1 MKTLAF
7 LCGLTLGFGLLLSGM
22 TDPAKV
28 LNFLD
33 IAGPWD
39 PSLMLVMVS
48 AVVVAFPFIQVASR
62 RRTALLGDTISF
74 PSRFGVNKRLLIGSA
89 VFGIGWG
96 LGGLCPGPSL
106 SALGGMSDAE
116 GMFFIAMLAG
126 MLAYEAWERAG
137 QVSKME
143 MSSAKT
149 S

>member
-1 MKTLAF
+1 MKILAF
-7 LCGLTLGFGLLLSGM
+7 LSGLVLGLGLLLSGM

-33 IAGPWD
+33 IGGPWD
-39 PSLMLVMVS
+39 PSLMLVMIS
-48 AVVVAFPFIQVASR
+48 AVAVAFPFIQLASR
-62 RRTALLGDTISF
+62 RRKALLGDAIAF
-74 PSRFGVNKRLLIGSA
+74 PPRFGINKRLLIGSA

-106 SALGGMSDAE
+106 AALGGMSDAE

-137 QVSKME
+137 QVSKLT